1 MALVVFLRGVNVG
14 GHKTFRPS
22 ALAKDLAEFG
32 VVNIGAAGTFVVR
45 KAVSRE
51 KLLTQFRR
59 RLPFETAVVICD
71 GRDLIR
77 LDSENPFA
85 GAPSGSN
92 IVRFVSVLSKPSRT
106 PPPIPI
112 HIPPDG
118 EWFLK
123 IIGIKQRLLFGVYR
137 RRMET
142 IRYLGRMDKFFG
154 MPVTTRNWNTVTTI
168 IKILKQRVTRS

>member
-22 ALAKDLAEFG
+22 ALAGDLTEFG

-59 RLPFETAVVICD
+59 RLPFETEVVICN
-71 GRDLIR
+71 GRDLLG

-85 GAPSGSN
+85 GAPSDSN
-92 IVRFVSVLSKPSRT
+92 IVRFVSVLAKPSRT
-106 PPPIPI
+106 LPPIPM
-112 HIPPDG
+112 HLPPEG

-123 IIGIKQRLLFGVYR
+123 IIATRQRFLFGVYR
-137 RRMET
+137 RRMES
-142 IRYLGRMDKFFG
+142 IRYLGQIDKFFG
-154 MPVTTRNWNTVTTI
+154 VPVTTRNWNTVAAI
-168 IKILKQRVTRS
+168 IKILKQQVTRS

>member
-14 GHKTFRPS
+14 GYKTFRPS

-59 RLPFETAVVICD
+59 RLHFETEIVICD
-71 GRDLIR
+71 GRDLNS

-85 GAPSGSN
+85 GEPSHSN
-92 IVRFVSVLSKPSRT
+92 IVRFVSVLSKPPRT
-106 PPPIPI
+106 LPPIPM
-112 HIPPDG
+112 HLPPDG

-123 IIGIKQRLLFGVYR
+123 IIGARQRFLFGVYR
-137 RRMET
+137 RRMEA
-142 IRYLGRMDKFFG
+142 IRYLGQMDKFFG
-154 MPVTTRNWNTVTTI
+154 VPLTTRNWNTVTTI
-168 IKILKQRVTRS
+168 IKILKQ

>member
-85 GAPSGSN
+85 GVPSDSN

-106 PPPIPI
+106 LPPIPI
-112 HIPPDG
+112 HLPPDG

-123 IIGIKQRLLFGVYR
+123 IIGIKQRFLFGVYR

-168 IKILKQRVTRS
+168 IKILKQRVTR

>member
-1 MALVVFLRGVNVG
+1 MHHYRTRPRSGSGGPSVESISGEPSSLERSSDTDYSRPTILRNASAEGSMALVVFLRCVNVG

-118 EWFLK
+118 EW
-123 IIGIKQRLLFGVYR
+123 
-137 RRMET
+137 
-142 IRYLGRMDKFFG
+142 
-154 MPVTTRNWNTVTTI
+154 
-168 IKILKQRVTRS
+168 